1 MPSARIINGICSD
14 GHIGSKLFRQVTRM
28 ITFSP
33 FVFSFS
39 GIVLVFAVLF
49 YSVKRQRKKNKFSP
63 FTEKLLRSPGYTLG
77 KQFDDLMFELL
88 GRYLLVT
95 LPPIFYLFLSKSLK
109 GVTHIFILAIV
120 LLTMA
125 YGTKKLFLI
134 FAEANKLRLGLD
146 GEVYTGQELNFLMR
160 KGAWVYHDIP
170 YQYGNIDHVVVS
182 TGGVFVVET
191 KAVRKPAG
199 EDGKRQSRVRSIN
212 GKIHFPHLATEGPVK
227 QARLHAE
234 NVKNFLYRKTGKHYP
249 VTAVVALPG
258 WYVTA
263 EKQNDWLLINP
274 KRGGGLTSFVER
286 HIIPE
291 CEVEIIANHI
301 ESFARTVQSGVDRH
315 DPDAH
320 KKYDFW
326 FNRKHEDNKL

>member
-1 MPSARIINGICSD
+1 MMTFPS
-14 GHIGSKLFRQVTRM
+14 
-28 ITFSP
+28 

-39 GIVLVFAVLF
+39 GIVLVFAALF
-49 YSVKRQRKKNKFSP
+49 LSVYWQRKKNKFSP

-77 KQFDDLMFELL
+77 KQFDDLMSEVLV
-88 GRYLLVT
+88 GYLLVA
-95 LPPIFYLFLSKSLK
+95 LSPIFYLLSFKSLR
-109 GVTHIFILAIV
+109 GVTHLVILVVV
-120 LLTMA
+120 LLAMA
-125 YGTKKLFLI
+125 YGIKKLVFI

-199 EDGKRQSRVRSIN
+199 EDGKRQSRARSIN
-212 GKIHFPHLATEGPVK
+212 GKIQFPHLTTDGPVK
-227 QARLHAE
+227 QARLHAGY
-234 NVKNFLYRKTGKHYP
+234 VKNFLHRNTGKNYP

-286 HIIPE
+286 NIIPAS
-291 CEVEIIANHI
+291 EVEIIANHI

-326 FNRKHEDNKL
+326 LNRRHEDNKL